1 MALGNRGHRCFKK
14 VKLLLVKTLGLLS
27 VGACMP
33 LHAISVADSSTK
45 IVSAQGIVNLAR
57 LENDELSIRADQ
69 SISRETKLQRLQ
81 EIWQKQE
88 NLKRVANLSAIDV
101 DTKTRALQS
110 KQVTAIHSAASD
122 PEGGRLV
129 QLVHPNHEIPNE
141 NLISQSKAIISIL
154 HQKMYVFFGDKH
166 FREYPI
172 STSKYGVGDEFG
184 SYKTP
189 TGLFRVHSKIGGG
202 LTLGAVL
209 KSRQPTREVV
219 APNAKDR
226 DPIVTRIIW
235 LEGLEPSNRHAFERC
250 IYIHGTPQEN
260 DLGHRASYGCV
271 RMASKDVVKV
281 FAILSEQSRV
291 AILERLDKGTL
302 KKLRYLEERKR
313 S

>member
-1 MALGNRGHRCFKK
+1 M
-14 VKLLLVKTLGLLS
+14 KLLLEITLGLIS

-33 LHAISVADSSTK
+33 LHAISAAESSAKT
-45 IVSAQGIVNLAR
+45 VSAHGIVNLER
-57 LENDELSIRADQ
+57 LENDELGIRADQ
-69 SISRETKLQRLQ
+69 SISREIKLQRLR
-81 EIWQKQE
+81 EIWQRQE
-88 NLKRVANLSAIDV
+88 NLKRVANSAVIDV
-101 DTKTRALQS
+101 DTKTTSLQS
-110 KQVTAIHSAASD
+110 KQVPAIHSTASD
-122 PEGGRLV
+122 TEGGRLV
-129 QLVHPNHEIPNE
+129 HPNQETPNE
-141 NLISQSKAIISIL
+141 NLISQTKAIISIL
-154 HQKMYVFFGDKH
+154 HQKMYVFLGDKH

-189 TGLFRVHSKIGGG
+189 TGLFRVHSKIGDG

-209 KSRQPTREVV
+209 KSRQPTTEVV

-235 LEGLEPSNRHAFERC
+235 LEGLEPSNRHAFKRC

-260 DLGHRASYGCV
+260 DLGRRASYGCV

-281 FAILSEQSRV
+281 FEILSEQSRV